1 VKHDRDLAGER
12 RRSRRDLFVKAA
24 AGVGLLTAAA
34 GGPIDVLMSTTWA
47 QAPRQSDVEVVKFT
61 QSIELAAVAAYR
73 AARQTGLL
81 DSPGTAALTLFAGHH
96 QEHAD
101 SFDQMLGEQRVTDPN
116 GQILSVY
123 LAPIQGATDQ
133 TGILE
138 VALKIEE
145 AMASTYL
152 FDLGQIGTDGA
163 KLLASILPVESQH
176 ATALGTLLRKPAAD
190 YLPSVLKTDAALH
203 PAG

>member
-1 VKHDRDLAGER
+1 MKHDREVAGER
-12 RRSRRDLFVKAA
+12 RRSRRDLFIKAA
-24 AGVGLLTAAA
+24 AGAGLLTAAA
-34 GGPIDVLMSTTWA
+34 GGPIFGLMSTTAA
-47 QAPRQSDVEVVKFT
+47 QAPRQSDVEVVKFA

-73 AARQTGLL
+73 AALQTGLL

-101 SFDQMLGEQRVTDPN
+101 SFDQMLGEQKATDPN
-116 GQILSVY
+116 AQILSVY
-123 LAPIQGATDQ
+123 RAPIQSATDQ

-152 FDLGQIGTDGA
+152 FGLGQIGIDGA